1 MAEQLIAK
9 LLQHAASKLDQAAA
23 FHLKVQLHIVKGENA
38 QGVDSALTCLS
49 LFGINIPAHPT
60 WEQVQAEY
68 EAVWRNLNGRPIES
82 LIGLPLMTDPELQAA
97 MRLLSV
103 LSFAAN
109 FTDFNLYCLHLCHM
123 VNVSTQHGTCG
134 AVAHAYGWFG
144 CVLGPA
150 FNRYR
155 EGYRFAKLACDLV
168 EKHGFVAYQAKVQYA
183 MGVVSVW
190 TRPIAT
196 AIEFNQAAFRSATE
210 TGDLAFA
217 CYSLSRTVNDL
228 LIRNDPLDAVWRESE
243 RALDFIRNAKYRD
256 VADIIVSQQRFIA
269 TMQGRTATFSTFD
282 DAQFDESAFETQLS
296 GDRMPMMICWYW
308 IYKLKARF
316 LSGDYAEA
324 LAAADK
330 AKAQLWAAVGRA
342 QLLDYYYYTALAVA
356 TLYQIASADQQ
367 RVWSDL
373 LTAHREQL
381 REWAV
386 HYPPTFADKHALVSA
401 EIARIEGREIDAEH
415 LYEQAIRL
423 ARQNGFVQNEALAS
437 ELAGRFYLDRG
448 LEKNGYAH
456 LHDARSC
463 YALWGADGK
472 VRQFDRLYPRLAAP
486 EGHRL
491 SATIGPAVQRLDVA
505 SVVKAS
511 QAVSSEIELPRL
523 IERLMTIAIENAG
536 ADRGL
541 LILPADDDYLIQA
554 ETQTRAAGDQVEVVL
569 CQKPIRGI
577 TCPESLV
584 RYVIRTHESVIL
596 DDASRPNLF
605 SEDDYLRDRQTKSIL
620 CLPLI
625 KQGRLTGLLYL
636 ENTLISH
643 AFTPDR
649 LAVLEL
655 LVAQAAISLE
665 NTRLYGDLQEREA
678 KVRRLVDSNIVGI
691 LIWALDGRVVEANE
705 AFLRMV
711 GYSRDDLVSGH
722 VRWPEMTPAE
732 WVAVSGRAMAE
743 LKASGSCKTFEKEYF
758 RKDGSRVPVL
768 IGATSFGE
776 GRDQGVAFVLDLTEH
791 KRAEEALRESEERW
805 RAVFEN
811 NPAMYFMVDA
821 AGTIVSVNPFGAEQL
836 GYTVHEL
843 VGHPVLN
850 VVHEADRDAVQ
861 RNVAACLEQIGR
873 TMTWEFRKLRKD
885 GTMLWARET
894 ARAML
899 IKNRP
904 LALIV
909 SEDVSERKRAEYL
922 TQQMFEKPPDR
933 MSIVGRDYRYQR
945 VNPAFAR
952 KWGMPAEK
960 IVGMHVAELMGM
972 ESFEQTIKA
981 HLDECFAGEEV
992 SYAEWFTLSHGRCY
1006 LAVSHSPL
1014 RPSPERVE
1022 AALVIIRDLT
1032 EHMLASEALRKTQM
1046 ELAHVNR
1053 VTTMGQLTASIAHEV
1068 NQPIAAAVTNA
1079 GAGLRWLAAQPPNL
1093 DKVQDTF
1100 NSIIKA
1106 GTQAGEVIGHIR
1118 ALIKRVP
1125 TRKTNLD
1132 INETILE
1139 TIALTRGEMGRHSI
1153 LLQTE
1158 LANDLPSVWGDRVQ
1172 LQQVMLNLI
1181 MNGIEAMSEISER
1194 SRVLLIGSSADVPD
1208 GVIVTVQDSGPGLN
1222 PESLDHIFDP
1232 FYTTKQTGM
1241 GMGLSICR
1249 SIVEEHGGR
1258 LWVTANAPR
1267 GANFQFTLHQIDAS

>member
-1 MAEQLIAK
+1 
-9 LLQHAASKLDQAAA
+9 LLA
-23 FHLKVQLHIVKGENA
+23 
-38 QGVDSALTCLS
+38 
-49 LFGINIPAHPT
+49 
-60 WEQVQAEY
+60 
-68 EAVWRNLNGRPIES
+68 
-82 LIGLPLMTDPELQAA
+82 
-97 MRLLSV
+97 
-103 LSFAAN
+103 
-109 FTDFNLYCLHLCHM
+109 
-123 VNVSTQHGTCG
+123 
-134 AVAHAYGWFG
+134 
-144 CVLGPA
+144 
-150 FNRYR
+150 
-155 EGYRFAKLACDLV
+155 
-168 EKHGFVAYQAKVQYA
+168 
-183 MGVVSVW
+183 
-190 TRPIAT
+190 
-196 AIEFNQAAFRSATE
+196 
-210 TGDLAFA
+210 
-217 CYSLSRTVNDL
+217 
-228 LIRNDPLDAVWRESE
+228 
-243 RALDFIRNAKYRD
+243 
-256 VADIIVSQQRFIA
+256 
-269 TMQGRTATFSTFD
+269 
-282 DAQFDESAFETQLS
+282 
-296 GDRMPMMICWYW
+296 
-308 IYKLKARF
+308 
-316 LSGDYAEA
+316 
-324 LAAADK
+324 
-330 AKAQLWAAVGRA
+330 
-342 QLLDYYYYTALAVA
+342 
-356 TLYQIASADQQ
+356 
-367 RVWSDL
+367 
-373 LTAHREQL
+373 
-381 REWAV
+381 
-386 HYPPTFADKHALVSA
+386 
-401 EIARIEGREIDAEH
+401 
-415 LYEQAIRL
+415 
-423 ARQNGFVQNEALAS
+423 
-437 ELAGRFYLDRG
+437 
-448 LEKNGYAH
+448 
-456 LHDARSC
+456 
-463 YALWGADGK
+463 
-472 VRQFDRLYPRLAAP
+472 
-486 EGHRL
+486 
-491 SATIGPAVQRLDVA
+491 
-505 SVVKAS
+505 
-511 QAVSSEIELPRL
+511 
-523 IERLMTIAIENAG
+523 
-536 ADRGL
+536 
-541 LILPADDDYLIQA
+541 
-554 ETQTRAAGDQVEVVL
+554 
-569 CQKPIRGI
+569 
-577 TCPESLV
+577 
-584 RYVIRTHESVIL
+584 
-596 DDASRPNLF
+596 
-605 SEDDYLRDRQTKSIL
+605 
-620 CLPLI
+620 
-625 KQGRLTGLLYL
+625 
-636 ENTLISH
+636 
-643 AFTPDR
+643 
-649 LAVLEL
+649 
-655 LVAQAAISLE
+655 AQAAISLE

-821 AGTIVSVNPFGAEQL
+821 ASTIVSVNPFGAEQL

-1208 GVIVTVQDSGPGLN
+1208 GVIVTVQDSGPGLT

-1232 FYTTKQTGM
+1232 FYTTKHTGM